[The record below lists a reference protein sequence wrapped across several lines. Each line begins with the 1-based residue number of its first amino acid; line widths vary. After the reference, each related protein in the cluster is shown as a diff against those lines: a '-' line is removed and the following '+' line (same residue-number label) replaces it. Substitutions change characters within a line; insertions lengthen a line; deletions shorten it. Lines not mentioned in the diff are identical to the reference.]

1 MGSRDAHHRPRE
13 LAVELRP
20 QPRRH
25 RRLAV
30 PDEPLVAATPRPQPD
45 PVADAQVN
53 ATDVLVG
60 RARVCQTV
68 RGLLPTIVAV
78 DQFRT
83 GGLFDAVNQL
93 NGLSPTP

>member
-1 MGSRDAHHRPRE
+1 MNHWSP
-13 LAVELRP
+13 P
-20 QPRRH
+20 
-25 RRLAV
+25 
-30 PDEPLVAATPRPQPD
+30 TPRPQPD

-60 RARVCQTV
+60 RARARARRV

-83 GGLFDAVNQL
+83 GGLFDAVKQL
-93 NGLSPTP
+93 NGLSPRP